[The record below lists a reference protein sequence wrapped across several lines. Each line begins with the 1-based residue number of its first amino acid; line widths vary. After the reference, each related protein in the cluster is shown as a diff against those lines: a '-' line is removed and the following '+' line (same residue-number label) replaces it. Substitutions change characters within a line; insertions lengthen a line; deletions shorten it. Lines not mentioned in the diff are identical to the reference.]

1 MARVKI
7 QVPSGYPFFTTIP
20 VRVTDINYGG
30 HVGNDAVVSMVHE
43 ARMQYLSHHGLT
55 ELQFGGV
62 GLIMADL
69 AVEFKAE
76 SFYGDQMRVGIACNE
91 FTRVGF
97 DIIYELSKE
106 EAGSNITVAL
116 VKTGMICYDYNLK
129 KVSSLPQGMKEL
141 LGS

>member
-7 QVPSGYPFFTTIP
+7 QPPLSYPFFTTIP

-30 HVGNDAVVSMVHE
+30 HVGNDAIVSLVHE

-55 ELQFGGV
+55 ELQFRGV

-69 AVEFKAE
+69 AVEFKSE
-76 SFYGDQMRVGIACNE
+76 SFYGDKITVGVACIE

-97 DIIYELSKE
+97 DIMYKLSKE
-106 EAGSNITVAL
+106 GAGKEIIVAL
-116 VKTGMICYDYNLK
+116 AKTGMICYDYNLK
-129 KVSSLPQGMKEL
+129 KVSSLPTGIKEL
-141 LGS
+141 LGG

>member
-7 QVPSGYPFFTTIP
+7 QLPASFQFFTTIP

-30 HVGNDAVVSMVHE
+30 HVGNDAVVSLVHE

-55 ELQFGGV
+55 ELQFRGV

-76 SFYGDQMRVGIACNE
+76 SFYGDKIRVAVACSD

-106 EAGSNITVAL
+106 GTGKKSVVAL
-116 VKTGMICYDYNLK
+116 VKSGMVCYDYGLK
-129 KVSSLPQGMKEL
+129 KVSSLPPGIKEL
-141 LGS
+141 LGT